1 MAASIPRDRDGGFEP
16 ALVEKHQRR
25 LEGFDERVLAL
36 YAREHRVGLLRT
48 PAHVRPAQLQD
59 PQNRLS

>member
-16 ALVEKHQRR
+16 ALVGKHQRR
-25 LEGFDERVLAL
+25 LEGFDERALAL
-36 YAREHRVGLLRT
+36 YAREHRVGL
-48 PAHVRPAQLQD
+48 RPSERPGRLQD